1 MLLKNI
7 LFVALA
13 IATPILA
20 GPTKIPTT
28 CTRNETRATVTSI
41 TDADNFCTMLT
52 NYGAS
57 PVAQYEKCASA
68 YCHGTPANGAKP
80 MPEGL
85 ILSSHFAEDKDKGYV
100 QITGCIDAAKWGL
113 NSTDE
118 GGQMDS
124 HGFPYTCQ
132 GYKKFVSLLEP
143 STNTFCI
150 RCCKDNNKSDCNTSI
165 STKGCMAIVPGKYT
179 MADGSACKASQ
190 EQPSVTP
197 SDPKLVTT
205 TVSSNVT
212 TTTTTTTTT
221 MTANVTVSA
230 TPMTT
235 IAANV
240 TSTSTSAPE
249 ASQTLSANVTTTE
262 STIQPSILPM
272 NTAVMTSSSWSMQ
285 LVASVAAL
293 AFSAVFAL

>member
-1 MLLKNI
+1 MLFKAI

-13 IATPILA
+13 IATPVLA
-20 GPTKIPTT
+20 GPTKNPTT
-28 CTRNETRATVTSI
+28 CTRNETRTTVTSI

-52 NYGAS
+52 SYGAA
-57 PVAQYEKCASA
+57 PVAQHEGCASA
-68 YCHGTPANGAKP
+68 YCHGTPANGAEP

-85 ILSSHFAEDKDKGYV
+85 ILSAHFAEDENKGHV

-124 HGFPYTCQ
+124 HGFPYTCK

-150 RCCKDNNKSDCNTSI
+150 RCCKDDNRSDCNTKGI

-190 EQPSVTP
+190 EPSVTP
-197 SDPKLVTT
+197 SDPNPATVTISA
-205 TVSSNVT
+205 VVT
-212 TTTTTTTTT
+212 TTTTAAANI
-221 MTANVTVSA
+221 TASA
-230 TPMTT
+230 APMTT

-240 TSTSTSAPE
+240 TSTSTPVPE
-249 ASQTLSANVTTTE
+249 ASQTLSANATATE
-262 STIQPSILPM
+262 GTATEGTIQPSILPM
-272 NTAVMTSSSWSMQ
+272 NMAAMASSSWSMQ

-293 AFSAVFAL
+293 AFSAALAF